1 MEKFRENFLQVM
13 GPLLQLL
20 IGLEDVWNKSSEA
33 VDKPAGIFA
42 TLTEQTT
49 LLFGQASLSTS
60 HTRRL
65 NILKTQLKDPHKA
78 KTLLKEKTASL
89 QEDENHLFGKKF
101 RSHIME
107 IEHSKKKSL
116 WKFLRVVMR
125 KILPFEK
132 AVYLIKMD
140 RKADGDTIT
149 QQNQVIETKTKMFD
163 FKTTRVQVPESSIM

>member
-33 VDKPAGIFA
+33 VDKPVDIFA

-65 NILKTQLKDPHKA
+65 NILKT
-78 KTLLKEKTASL
+78 
-89 QEDENHLFGKKF
+89 
-101 RSHIME
+101 
-107 IEHSKKKSL
+107 
-116 WKFLRVVMR
+116 
-125 KILPFEK
+125 
-132 AVYLIKMD
+132 
-140 RKADGDTIT
+140 
-149 QQNQVIETKTKMFD
+149 
-163 FKTTRVQVPESSIM
+163 